1 MKIFSKLFYFLTPQ
15 EKRNA
20 VLLFIITLIMA
31 LIDMF
36 GVASIMPFM
45 AVVSN
50 PDLIYTNTILNKIFQ
65 KSSLLG
71 VQSDQ
76 EFIFFLGIL
85 VFIFLIFS
93 LSVKALTTYFQ
104 LRFVQM
110 REYTI
115 GKRLMENYLYQPYSW
130 FLNRNSSDIGKSI
143 LSEVGIIIGQ
153 GLSPMLN
160 LITQCIITFF
170 IVSLLLIVDFKL
182 TIIVT
187 IILVI
192 FYGLIF
198 HLSRK
203 FLNRIGYERVESNEF
218 RFKAISEAFGAS
230 KDVKLSGLEKIF
242 IKKFS
247 DPAKLFAKHQTSSQ
261 VLGKLPRFALEAI
274 AFGGML
280 VVILY
285 VISQTGNF
293 INSIPIITL
302 YAFAGYRLMPSL
314 QLIYASSTLLKYAT
328 PGINSLYND
337 FKSLNTHNYNND
349 QSILKFDKTISLN
362 NVNYS
367 YPNTSRTT
375 LKNINLIIPAKST
388 VGLVGP
394 TGCGKTTT
402 VDIILGLLQPQN
414 GTLKIDDQI
423 ITKENSRSWQRS
435 LGYVPQQIYLSDD
448 TIASNIAFGI
458 NKENIIF
465 EDLESAAKIA
475 NLHDFVINELPNKY
489 ETKVGERG
497 IRLSGGQRQRIGIA
511 RALFHKPKV
520 LILDEA
526 TSALD
531 NETEKAVMEAVNNL
545 SKNITI
551 IMIAHRLSTV
561 SKCDKIFHFD
571 KGELIAEGP
580 PEKLIK
586 NITNTKLTY

>member
-1 MKIFSKLFYFLTPQ
+1 
-15 EKRNA
+15 
-20 VLLFIITLIMA
+20 MA

-203 FLNRIGYERVESNEF
+203 FLNRIGYERLESNEF

>member
-1 MKIFSKLFYFLTPQ
+1 VKIFSKLFYFLTPQ

-203 FLNRIGYERVESNEF
+203 FLNRIGYERLESNEF

-261 VLGKLPRFALEAI
+261 VLGKLPRFAL
-274 AFGGML
+274 
-280 VVILY
+280 
-285 VISQTGNF
+285 
-293 INSIPIITL
+293 
-302 YAFAGYRLMPSL
+302 
-314 QLIYASSTLLKYAT
+314 
-328 PGINSLYND
+328 
-337 FKSLNTHNYNND
+337 
-349 QSILKFDKTISLN
+349 
-362 NVNYS
+362 
-367 YPNTSRTT
+367 
-375 LKNINLIIPAKST
+375 
-388 VGLVGP
+388 
-394 TGCGKTTT
+394 
-402 VDIILGLLQPQN
+402 
-414 GTLKIDDQI
+414 
-423 ITKENSRSWQRS
+423 
-435 LGYVPQQIYLSDD
+435 
-448 TIASNIAFGI
+448 
-458 NKENIIF
+458 
-465 EDLESAAKIA
+465 
-475 NLHDFVINELPNKY
+475 
-489 ETKVGERG
+489 
-497 IRLSGGQRQRIGIA
+497 
-511 RALFHKPKV
+511 
-520 LILDEA
+520 
-526 TSALD
+526 
-531 NETEKAVMEAVNNL
+531 
-545 SKNITI
+545 
-551 IMIAHRLSTV
+551 
-561 SKCDKIFHFD
+561 
-571 KGELIAEGP
+571 
-580 PEKLIK
+580 KL
-586 NITNTKLTY
+586 

>member
-1 MKIFSKLFYFLTPQ
+1 
-15 EKRNA
+15 
-20 VLLFIITLIMA
+20 
-31 LIDMF
+31 
-36 GVASIMPFM
+36 
-45 AVVSN
+45 
-50 PDLIYTNTILNKIFQ
+50 
-65 KSSLLG
+65 
-71 VQSDQ
+71 
-76 EFIFFLGIL
+76 
-85 VFIFLIFS
+85 
-93 LSVKALTTYFQ
+93 
-104 LRFVQM
+104 
-110 REYTI
+110 
-115 GKRLMENYLYQPYSW
+115 
-130 FLNRNSSDIGKSI
+130 
-143 LSEVGIIIGQ
+143 
-153 GLSPMLN
+153 
-160 LITQCIITFF
+160 
-170 IVSLLLIVDFKL
+170 
-182 TIIVT
+182 
-187 IILVI
+187 
-192 FYGLIF
+192 
-198 HLSRK
+198 
-203 FLNRIGYERVESNEF
+203 
-218 RFKAISEAFGAS
+218 
-230 KDVKLSGLEKIF
+230 
-242 IKKFS
+242 
-247 DPAKLFAKHQTSSQ
+247 
-261 VLGKLPRFALEAI
+261 
-274 AFGGML
+274 

>member
-1 MKIFSKLFYFLTPQ
+1 
-15 EKRNA
+15 
-20 VLLFIITLIMA
+20 MA
-31 LIDMF
+31 LIDMV
-36 GVASIMPFM
+36 GVASIMPFI
-45 AVVSN
+45 AVLSN
-50 PDLIYTNTILNKIFQ
+50 PDLIDTNVILNKIFQ
-65 KSSLLG
+65 TSSLFG

-76 EFIFFLGIL
+76 EFIFFLGII
-85 VFIFLIFS
+85 VFIFLILS
-93 LSVKALTTYFQ
+93 LVVKALTTYFQ

-115 GKRLMENYLYQPYSW
+115 GKRLMENYLHQPYSW

-143 LSEVGIIIGQ
+143 LSEVGLIIGQ
-153 GLSPMLN
+153 GLSPLLN
-160 LITQCIITFF
+160 LITQCIVTFF
-170 IVSLLLIVDFKL
+170 IASLLLIVNFKL
-182 TIIVT
+182 TIIVAS
-187 IILVI
+187 ILFI

-203 FLNRIGYERVESNEF
+203 FLNRIGHERVESNEL
-218 RFKAISEAFGAS
+218 RFKVISEAFGAS
-230 KDVKLSGLEKIF
+230 KDVKLNGLEEIF
-242 IKKFS
+242 VKKFS
-247 DPAKLFAKHQTSSQ
+247 NPAKLFAKHQTSSQ

-280 VVILY
+280 LVILY
-285 VISQTGNF
+285 TISQSGNF
-293 INSIPIITL
+293 ANAIPIITL

-314 QLIYASSTLLKYAT
+314 QLIYASSTMLKYAT
-328 PGINSLYND
+328 PAINSLYND
-337 FKSLNTHNYNND
+337 FISLKTNNYNND
-349 QSILKFDKTISLN
+349 QSILKFNKTIALN

-375 LKNINLIIPAKST
+375 LKNINLIIPSRST

-448 TIASNIAFGI
+448 TVASNIAFGI

-511 RALFHKPKV
+511 RALYHKPKV

-531 NETEKAVMEAVNNL
+531 NETEKVVMEAVNNL

-561 SKCDKIFHFD
+561 SKCDTIFQFD

-580 PEKLIK
+580 PKK
-586 NITNTKLTY
+586 MFRNNNNTKLI

>member
-1 MKIFSKLFYFLTPQ
+1 MKIISKLLYFLTPQ
-15 EKRNA
+15 EKKNTI
-20 VLLFIITLIMA
+20 LLFIITLIMA
-31 LIDMF
+31 LIDMV
-36 GVASIMPFM
+36 GVASIMPFI
-45 AVVSN
+45 AVLSN
-50 PDLIYTNTILNKIFQ
+50 PDLIDTNVILNKIFQ
-65 KSSLLG
+65 TSSLFG

-76 EFIFFLGIL
+76 EFIFFLGII
-85 VFIFLIFS
+85 VFIFLILS
-93 LSVKALTTYFQ
+93 LVVKALTTYFQ

-115 GKRLMENYLYQPYSW
+115 GKRLMENYLHQPYSW

-143 LSEVGIIIGQ
+143 LSEVGLIIGQ
-153 GLSPMLN
+153 GLSPLLN
-160 LITQCIITFF
+160 LITQCIVTFF
-170 IVSLLLIVDFKL
+170 IASLLLIVNFKL
-182 TIIVT
+182 TIIVAS
-187 IILVI
+187 ILFI

-198 HLSRK
+198 NLSKK
-203 FLNRIGYERVESNEF
+203 FLNRIGHERVESNEL
-218 RFKAISEAFGAS
+218 RFKVISEAFGAS
-230 KDVKLSGLEKIF
+230 KDVKLNGLEEIF
-242 IKKFS
+242 VKKFS
-247 DPAKLFAKHQTSSQ
+247 NPAKLFAKHQTSSQ

-280 VVILY
+280 LVILY
-285 VISQTGNF
+285 TISQSGNF
-293 INSIPIITL
+293 ANAIPIITL

-314 QLIYASSTLLKYAT
+314 QLIYASSTMLKYAT
-328 PGINSLYND
+328 PAINSLYND
-337 FKSLNTHNYNND
+337 FISLKTNNYNND
-349 QSILKFDKTISLN
+349 QSILKFNKTIALN

-375 LKNINLIIPAKST
+375 LKNINLIIPSRST

-448 TIASNIAFGI
+448 TVASNIAFGI

-475 NLHDFVINELPNKY
+475 NLHDFIINELPNKY

-511 RALFHKPKV
+511 RALYHKPKV

-531 NETEKAVMEAVNNL
+531 NETEKVVMEAVNNL

-561 SKCDKIFHFD
+561 SKCDTIFQFD

-580 PEKLIK
+580 PKK
-586 NITNTKLTY
+586 MFRNNNNTKLI

>member
-1 MKIFSKLFYFLTPQ
+1 MKIISKLLYFLTPQ
-15 EKRNA
+15 EKKNTI
-20 VLLFIITLIMA
+20 LLFIITLIMA
-31 LIDMF
+31 LIDMV
-36 GVASIMPFM
+36 GVASIMPFI
-45 AVVSN
+45 AVLSN
-50 PDLIYTNTILNKIFQ
+50 PDLIDTNVILNKIFQ
-65 KSSLLG
+65 TSSLFG

-76 EFIFFLGIL
+76 EFIFFLGII
-85 VFIFLIFS
+85 VFIFLILS
-93 LSVKALTTYFQ
+93 LVVKALTTYFQ

-115 GKRLMENYLYQPYSW
+115 GKRLMDNYLHQPYSW

-143 LSEVGIIIGQ
+143 LSEVGLIIGQ
-153 GLSPMLN
+153 GLSPLLN
-160 LITQCIITFF
+160 LITQCIVTFF
-170 IVSLLLIVDFKL
+170 IASLLLIVNFKL
-182 TIIVT
+182 TIIVAS
-187 IILVI
+187 ILFI

-198 HLSRK
+198 NLSKK
-203 FLNRIGYERVESNEF
+203 FLNRIGHERVESNEL
-218 RFKAISEAFGAS
+218 RFKVISEAFGAS
-230 KDVKLSGLEKIF
+230 KDVKLNGLEEIF
-242 IKKFS
+242 VKKFS
-247 DPAKLFAKHQTSSQ
+247 NPAKLFAKHQTSSQ

-280 VVILY
+280 LVILY
-285 VISQTGNF
+285 TISQSGNF
-293 INSIPIITL
+293 ANAIPIITL

-314 QLIYASSTLLKYAT
+314 QLIYASSTMLKYAT
-328 PGINSLYND
+328 PAINSLYND
-337 FKSLNTHNYNND
+337 FISLKTNNYNND
-349 QSILKFDKTISLN
+349 QSILKFNKTIALN

-375 LKNINLIIPAKST
+375 LKNINLIIPSRST

-448 TIASNIAFGI
+448 TVASNIAFGI

-475 NLHDFVINELPNKY
+475 NLHDFIINELPNKY

-511 RALFHKPKV
+511 RALYHKPKV

-531 NETEKAVMEAVNNL
+531 NETEKVVMEAVNNL

-561 SKCDKIFHFD
+561 SKCDTIFQFD

-580 PEKLIK
+580 PKK
-586 NITNTKLTY
+586 MFRNNNNTKLI

>member
-1 MKIFSKLFYFLTPQ
+1 VKIFSKLFYFLTPQ

>member
-1 MKIFSKLFYFLTPQ
+1 MKIISKLLYFLTPQ
-15 EKRNA
+15 EKKNTI
-20 VLLFIITLIMA
+20 LLFIITLIMA
-31 LIDMF
+31 LIDMV
-36 GVASIMPFM
+36 GVASIMPFI
-45 AVVSN
+45 AVLSN
-50 PDLIYTNTILNKIFQ
+50 PDLIDTNVILNKIFQ
-65 KSSLLG
+65 TSSLFG

-76 EFIFFLGIL
+76 EFIFFLGII
-85 VFIFLIFS
+85 VFIFLILS
-93 LSVKALTTYFQ
+93 LVVKALTTYFQ

-115 GKRLMENYLYQPYSW
+115 GKRLMENYLHQPYSW

-143 LSEVGIIIGQ
+143 LSEVGLIIGQ
-153 GLSPMLN
+153 GLSPLLN
-160 LITQCIITFF
+160 LITQCIVTFF
-170 IVSLLLIVDFKL
+170 IASLLLIVNFKL
-182 TIIVT
+182 TIIVAS
-187 IILVI
+187 ILFI

-203 FLNRIGYERVESNEF
+203 FLNRIGHERVESNEL
-218 RFKAISEAFGAS
+218 RFKVISEAFGAS
-230 KDVKLSGLEKIF
+230 KDVKLNGLEEIF
-242 IKKFS
+242 VKKFS
-247 DPAKLFAKHQTSSQ
+247 NPAKLFAKHQTSSQ

-280 VVILY
+280 LVILY
-285 VISQTGNF
+285 TISQSGNF
-293 INSIPIITL
+293 ANAIPIITL

-314 QLIYASSTLLKYAT
+314 QLIYASSTMLKYAT
-328 PGINSLYND
+328 PAINSLYND
-337 FKSLNTHNYNND
+337 FISLKTNNYNND
-349 QSILKFDKTISLN
+349 QSILKFNKTIALN

-375 LKNINLIIPAKST
+375 LKNINLIIPCRST

-448 TIASNIAFGI
+448 TVASNIAFGI

-511 RALFHKPKV
+511 RALYHKPKV

-531 NETEKAVMEAVNNL
+531 VETEKVVMEAVNNL

-561 SKCDKIFHFD
+561 SKCDTIFQFD

-580 PEKLIK
+580 PKK
-586 NITNTKLTY
+586 MFRNNNNTKLI